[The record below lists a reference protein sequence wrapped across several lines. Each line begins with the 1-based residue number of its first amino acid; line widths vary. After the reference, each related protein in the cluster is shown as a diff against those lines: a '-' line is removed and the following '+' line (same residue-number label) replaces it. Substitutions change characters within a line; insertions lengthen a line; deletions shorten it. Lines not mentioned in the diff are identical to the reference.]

1 MATAP
6 LNAERRLVA
15 SENDECRG
23 AALVAHLEA
32 LLGRP
37 EAAPSEASPKA

>member
-32 LLGRP
+32 LLGGREPAP
-37 EAAPSEASPKA
+37 EQASPRT